1 MAASLPPDGPRLV
14 RFGRFEL
21 DVENRRLLADGETL
35 KLQGKPFMILAM
47 LVAQPG
53 KLVSREQ
60 LRQTLWSADT
70 YVDFEAGLNTAIRKL
85 RDCLDDDA
93 KSPAFIETVP
103 RLGYRFIAQV
113 SALEQP
119 TLEATKTRSDALLET
134 SHPIQSPPAPL
145 RNPFRIPKGSLMLGG
160 TLLLGAA
167 AVLVTMFGWYRWRQ
181 PPSASGQIHSIAVL
195 PLEDVSHP
203 PEDYFADGM
212 TSALIAELGRVK
224 QLRVISNTSTV
235 HYKDQH
241 RSVRDIGTE
250 LNVDAVLEGSVE
262 RSGGQ
267 VRMNARLIDAGTEAE
282 IWSHTYGVD
291 ARNILDL
298 HHQLVS
304 DVSKQ
309 VDRKTADDLAP
320 SRRAAPVDPQVYEN
334 YLKGREAFDTWSV
347 ENLRTSAAYFEEA
360 TKLDPSFAPA
370 WAGLANNY
378 VLQSLFGLCPTTTGV
393 DRARRAALEALKLDD
408 SLSDA
413 HVAMSSISI
422 FDHRWSD
429 AENEGKRAIELD
441 PSSAIAHQYYG
452 YLLSSLGRF
461 DEAILEVKV
470 AADLDPLSA
479 NKQNSLGA
487 TYYRA
492 GRYDEALRYFQE
504 VPDPDENSVFR
515 RRRMAAIYERRGNQQ
530 QAAEQLIAILKLA
543 KETTAESSFE
553 HDLQLHGYD
562 AAKRDFLL
570 GEISRFNAGVKAGR
584 PMLSLPLAADYAAL
598 GDKKRAIRWLMT
610 AFEQQDP
617 TLGYLAVDDRF
628 VSLRTEPEFFELL
641 RLLHLDSV
649 EERLALN
656 RYYFESPTTS
666 RQNQ

>member
-1 MAASLPPDGPRLV
+1 
-14 RFGRFEL
+14 
-21 DVENRRLLADGETL
+21 
-35 KLQGKPFMILAM
+35 
-47 LVAQPG
+47 
-53 KLVSREQ
+53 
-60 LRQTLWSADT
+60 LWSADT

-113 SALEQP
+113 SNGEQP
-119 TLEATKTRSDALLET
+119 TAEERLTSSDAVYEPSLQV
-134 SHPIQSPPAPL
+134 QSRAASPSSA
-145 RNPFRIPKGSLMLGG
+145 FRIPKGSLMLGG

-167 AVLVTMFGWYRWRQ
+167 VLLVTMFGWHRWRQ
-181 PPSASGQIHSIAVL
+181 PPSVSGQIHSIAVL

-267 VRMNARLIDAGTEAE
+267 VRMTARLIKAGTEAE
-282 IWSHTYGVD
+282 IWSHTYRVE

-309 VDRKTADDLAP
+309 VDRKTANDLAQT
-320 SRRAAPVDPQVYEN
+320 RRAAPVDPQVYEN

-378 VLQSLFGLCPTTTGV
+378 VLQSLFGLCPPTTGI
-393 DRARRAALEALKLDD
+393 DRARRAALEALKLDE

-413 HVAMSSISI
+413 HVAMSSILG

-429 AENEGKRAIELD
+429 AVNEERRAIELE

-452 YLLSSLGRF
+452 YLLCSLGQF

-470 AADLDPLSA
+470 AAELDPLSA

-492 GRYDEALRYFQE
+492 GRYDEALRYFQQ

-530 QAAEQLIAILKLA
+530 QAAEQLIAALKLA
-543 KETTAESSFE
+543 KEPDAESSFE
-553 HDLQLHGYD
+553 RDLQTHGYE
-562 AAKRDFLL
+562 AAKRGFLL
-570 GEISRFNAGVKAGR
+570 KEIGLLNAGVKAGR

-598 GDKKRAIRWLMT
+598 GNKKSAIQWLDT

-617 TLGYLAVDDRF
+617 TLVNLAVDDRF

-641 RLLHLDSV
+641 RRLHLDSV
-649 EERLALN
+649 EEKLALN
-656 RYYFESPTTS
+656 R
-666 RQNQ
+666 